1 MKSLYLVTGG
11 AGFIGSH
18 IASTL
23 LKRGD
28 RVRVFDN
35 LSTGKRENLK
45 ALKGAQIHEGD
56 LRDLKEVR
64 HAMKGVHTVFH
75 EAALPSVSRSLEDPF
90 GTHQSNTLGTLHLL
104 IAAKDA
110 KVKKVIYAGSSSAY
124 GANKVLPA
132 HESLPMRPMSPYA
145 ASKASGELLFQSFAT
160 SYDLPTVVLRYFNV
174 FGPRQDASSPYS
186 GVIALFIR
194 NMLDGKPVT
203 INGDGEQTRDFTYIE
218 NVVAGNLLA
227 AKHKILP
234 GEVINLALG
243 NRISINDLFFT
254 LARLLDYR
262 IKPRYG
268 PARVGDVRHSVAE
281 IKKAKKYLRFKPSVQ
296 FEEGLRRTIEWYQTQ

>member
-35 LSTGKRENLK
+35 LSTGKQQNLK
-45 ALKGAQIHEGD
+45 ELKGAQIHKGD

-64 HAMKGVHTVFH
+64 RAMKGVHYVFH

-90 GTHQSNTLGTLHLL
+90 GTHQNNTLGTLHLL
-104 IAAKDA
+104 MAAKDA
-110 KVKKVIYAGSSSAY
+110 KVKKVMYAGSSSAY

-203 INGDGEQTRDFTYIE
+203 INGDGEQTRDFTYVE
-218 NVVAGNLLA
+218 NVVTGNLLA
-227 AKHKILP
+227 AKHKIPP

-254 LARLLDYR
+254 LARLLDYK

-281 IKKAKKYLRFKPSVQ
+281 TKKAKKYLRFKPSVQ
-296 FEEGLRRTIEWYQTQ
+296 FEEGLRRTIAWYREQ